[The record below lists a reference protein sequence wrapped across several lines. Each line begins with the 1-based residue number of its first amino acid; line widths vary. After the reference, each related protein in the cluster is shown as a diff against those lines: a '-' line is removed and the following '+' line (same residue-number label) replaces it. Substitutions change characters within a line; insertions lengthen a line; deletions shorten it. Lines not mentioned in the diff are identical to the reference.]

1 MWLTW
6 GLTEKPLTMAL
17 GLVSSA
23 CTGFLGNLVCLDAHV
38 PRPGGRAEDLEL
50 PTGQET
56 LTVLRTGERGGEGVG
71 EWEGI
76 GQRGECGNFYK

>member
-23 CTGFLGNLVCLDAHV
+23 WTGFLGSWSVWVLTFL
-38 PRPGGRAEDLEL
+38 DLE
-50 PTGQET
+50 G
-56 LTVLRTGERGGEGVG
+56 GGEGRKDGYGSREVYISTKG
-71 EWEGI
+71 AILG
-76 GQRGECGNFYK
+76 FA

>member
-17 GLVSSA
+17 GLVSSV
-23 CTGFLGNLVCLDAHV
+23 CTGFLGSWSVWMLTFL
-38 PRPGGRAEDLEL
+38 DLEGGGEELGL

-56 LTVLRTGERGGEGVG
+56 LTALGTGEGGGEGV
-71 EWEGI
+71 
-76 GQRGECGNFYK
+76 RGAGGYCEE